1 MDLIEVLCREP
12 SASEPPVRS
21 FHMKILGLSSGLSK
35 LEVFGGWPIR
45 LWIFYK
51 LSRRQLK
58 KLWKTDI
65 KHQRAGMEERY
76 EERQLHFLYNSCF
89 WMDGLRS
96 WRQLILE
103 AEKFSNISVEAEN
116 GKENEYIN
124 WWYAA

>member
-1 MDLIEVLCREP
+1 MDLTELLCKEP

-58 KLWKTDI
+58 KQISNTKGLGWRRDM
-65 KHQRAGMEERY
+65 RRG
-76 EERQLHFLYNSCF
+76 SCTF
-89 WMDGLRS
+89 STIPAFEWM
-96 WRQLILE
+96 
-103 AEKFSNISVEAEN
+103 V
-116 GKENEYIN
+116 
-124 WWYAA
+124 

>member
-1 MDLIEVLCREP
+1 MDLIELLCKEP

-65 KHQRAGMEERY
+65 KHQRAGMEERRGPWDQNFR
-76 EERQLHFLYNSCF
+76 EENE
-89 WMDGLRS
+89 LREVS
-96 WRQLILE
+96 IPL
-103 AEKFSNISVEAEN
+103 SNINFSFFPPDRDSVLDRSTFLSHIHAL
-116 GKENEYIN
+116 
-124 WWYAA
+124 